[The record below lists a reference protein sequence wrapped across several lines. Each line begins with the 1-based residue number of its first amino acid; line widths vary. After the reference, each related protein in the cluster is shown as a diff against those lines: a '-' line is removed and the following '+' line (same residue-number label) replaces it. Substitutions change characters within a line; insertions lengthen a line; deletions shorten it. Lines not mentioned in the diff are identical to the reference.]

1 MKSYTHPHRRKVR
14 YRTRNQVRYR
24 TRTPPKKKGRKI
36 LLLMGVLFLIGY
48 YAMSK
53 ETPTKIQP
61 AENETV
67 VQYHTLS
74 AEKPK
79 RTISV
84 IGVGD
89 IMLGTNYPSKK
100 YLPANQGKNLLKT
113 LNPILNDADLTFG
126 NLEGTILNAGATIKN
141 CKKCYA
147 FRMPEYLADNLL
159 TAGFDVMSIAN
170 NHVRDFGHRGID
182 NTMRVLAENNIYAA
196 GIEHKLESV
205 VFEKQGI
212 KYGFAAFAPNVGTV
226 KITNIAK
233 ATNIVQNLA
242 QQSDIIIVSFHGGA
256 EGTRYQHVT
265 RKTETYY
272 GENRG
277 NVYQFSHAVIDAGAD
292 IVFGHGPHVTRAIE
306 IYKDRFIA
314 YSLGNFCTYGRFS
327 LRGETGIAPIIKVN
341 VTQNGAFKNAKIIPI
356 IQIKNS
362 HVKLDSKNRAIKTI
376 QRLTRQDGFDH
387 NMVIS
392 SDGFVSKK

>member
-1 MKSYTHPHRRKVR
+1 MKSYAHPHRHKVR

-36 LLLMGVLFLIGY
+36 LLLMGVLFFIGY

-53 ETPTKIQP
+53 ETPTTIQP

-147 FRMPEYLADNLL
+147 FRMPEYLAENLL

-170 NHVRDFGHRGID
+170 NHVRDFGQRGID

-196 GIEHKLESV
+196 GIEQKLESV
-205 VFEKQGI
+205 VFEKQGV
-212 KYGFAAFAPNVGTV
+212 KYGFAAFAPNIGTV